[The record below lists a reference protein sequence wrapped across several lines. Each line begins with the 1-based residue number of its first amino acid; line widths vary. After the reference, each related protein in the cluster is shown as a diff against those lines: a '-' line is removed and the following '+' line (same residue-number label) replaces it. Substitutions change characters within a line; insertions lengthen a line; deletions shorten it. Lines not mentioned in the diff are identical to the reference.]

1 MALIS
6 EGQEYSSPSKR
17 IKLDQTQH
25 LSNSNVELDFGA
37 FSAPLKNVHEVI
49 EGEYTVSA
57 EVLNNGDSGFN
68 EMAPD
73 GGTSQAGASID
84 VSTHSS
90 KKSDDGGTANSTRDD
105 DRDEVSSTVSYL
117 SDISG
122 LSELSGQE
130 WKPVAG
136 PMSWVQRQMII
147 GTNPRSLLNQL
158 VTDGTQIPQQMDDL
172 TLWKIIVNMMSEPPR
187 RQKLRHINTLVD
199 VVRLLKGAKKII
211 VLTGAGCL
219 VVFQTSEVV
228 MAFILDWQL
237 ISQISLIHKPCL
249 IFNISVRIQD
259 LFSSLHEIYPGQ
271 FKPSPCHRFIKTL
284 EKHKKLLRNY
294 SQNIDTL
301 EQVAGIQNVIECH
314 GSFATASCT
323 RCKHKVTA
331 DEIREDIF
339 AQRIPL
345 CPRCPQ
351 VALPPLTGAENK
363 YESYKDLVSQGIMKP
378 DIVFFGEGLPE
389 IFHES
394 MAKDKDECDLLIVI
408 GSSLKVRPVALIPSS
423 IPSDVPQILIN
434 REPLPHFNF
443 DVELLGDSDVIIN
456 QICHMLGDDWT
467 DVCWRS
473 TPLAEAGHLL
483 PHVSRRRNSLED
495 SSWEDRNS
503 DPCATDCSRDSLHIR
518 PSHQMSADCSS
529 QDSLASSRLANQCTS
544 SIRNSTEVSC
554 SPFQS
559 GERLLNIETSEADS
573 LQMSIDSGVGMSM
586 ADSSCSMFKERHM
599 SVDSSTHDS
608 GVGFSADSPTDIGSS
623 HLHMLV
629 DSTKDGRA
637 LNASPRNNPTSSTNG
652 LHQCDMFVDSTKDC
666 DLGTSSVDSS
676 TITTTTATSREP
688 IALVESSG
696 LPADTY
702 LVSKSSNMVVDSTT
716 DSNSV
721 VEILAQ
727 SSKKNAGVSSTE
739 SNCGSVVHRH
749 MSVDS
754 MRDSGIGDGS
764 NSVGS
769 SSGIVT
775 KERHMSVD
783 SSDEQPKSEDDIEA
797 LRACWQ
803 PKIRESL
810 ATRLPD
816 NSFYLLAPNRYIF
829 PGAEVYYDPDD
840 NEQSTYSSSSSSSES
855 SDSANNS
862 SAEESD
868 NEDVEEG
875 EYWDDL
881 ASVVP
886 EKPVNGRCP

>member
-25 LSNSNVELDFGA
+25 LSNSNVELDFGT

-68 EMAPD
+68 EMAPESSA
-73 GGTSQAGASID
+73 SQAGTSLDI
-84 VSTHSS
+84 STHSS

-117 SDISG
+117 SDLSG
-122 LSELSGQE
+122 LSELSGQD
-130 WKPVAG
+130 WKPIAG
-136 PMSWVQRQMII
+136 PMSWVQRQMLI
-147 GTNPRSLLNQL
+147 GVNPRSLLNQL
-158 VTDGTQIPQQMDDL
+158 VTDGTQIPPQMDDL

-187 RQKLRHINTLVD
+187 RQKLRHINSLVD
-199 VVRLLKGAKKII
+199 VVRLLKGAKKVI
-211 VLTGAGCL
+211 VLTGAGVSVSCGIPDFRSRDGIYSRL
-219 VVFQTSEVV
+219 AIDFPDLPDPQA
-228 MAFILDWQL
+228 MFDIQYF
-237 ISQISLIHKPCL
+237 SQDPRPFFK
-249 IFNISVRIQD
+249 FAR
-259 LFSSLHEIYPGQ
+259 EIYPGQ
-271 FKPSPCHRFIKTL
+271 FKPSPCHRFIKML

-351 VALPPLTGAENK
+351 VALPTVSEVENK

-423 IPSDVPQILIN
+423 IPPDVPQILIN
-434 REPLPHFNF
+434 REPLPHFSF

-456 QICHMLGDDWT
+456 QICHMMGDDWT
-467 DVCWRS
+467 EVCWRPS
-473 TPLAEAGHLL
+473 PLMETSHLL
-483 PHVSRRRNSLED
+483 PHVPKRRISVEE

-503 DPCATDCSRDSLHIR
+503 VTDCSRDSLNVR
-518 PSHQMSADCSS
+518 PSHQMTGDCSS
-529 QDSLASSRLANQCTS
+529 QDSLVSGRLVNQCTS
-544 SIRNSTEVSC
+544 SIRSA
-554 SPFQS
+554 
-559 GERLLNIETSEADS
+559 GERMLNIESNEADS
-573 LQMSIDSGVGMSM
+573 LQMSIDSGMGMSA
-586 ADSSCSMFKERHM
+586 ADSSCSVFKERHM

-608 GVGFSADSPTDIGSS
+608 GVGFSADSPTDLDIGP
-623 HLHMLV
+623 LQNLV
-629 DSTKDGRA
+629 HSTKDYGKAETCESSLR
-637 LNASPRNNPTSSTNG
+637 LGTS
-652 LHQCDMFVDSTKDC
+652 DMYVDSTKDC
-666 DLGTSSVDSS
+666 EINGSSVDSS
-676 TITTTTATSREP
+676 TMKTET
-688 IALVESSG
+688 VMVVDSSG
-696 LPADTY
+696 LPADSQRNRLT
-702 LVSKSSNMVVDSTT
+702 NTVDSTT
-716 DSNSV
+716 DSHSRV
-721 VEILAQ
+721 DVSGTVGERHP
-727 SSKKNAGVSSTE
+727 GVSSTDG
-739 SNCGSVVHRH
+739 NCGSVVYRH

-769 SSGIVT
+769 SSGVT
-775 KERHMSVD
+775 KERHMSLD
-783 SSDEQPKSEDDIEA
+783 SHDEQPKSEDDLEA

-810 ATRLPD
+810 AARLPE
-816 NSFYLLAPNRYIF
+816 NCYYLLTPNRYIF

-840 NEQSTYSSSSSSSES
+840 NEQSAYSSSSSNSES

-862 SAEESD
+862 SGEESD
-868 NEDVEEG
+868 NEDGEA
-875 EYWDDL
+875 EYWEV
-881 ASVVP
+881 ASGS
-886 EKPVNGRCP
+886 ENPVNVRSP